1 MVEVGGTLVLL
12 CTIQPSYTGPYNS
25 SEICFMHYG
34 EPLCTAPHVRVVNS
48 TSAELRY
55 VNVTHNNSGHFR
67 CRLRDLTSMQMRA
80 SQSVTVAS
88 TYHSLIP
95 HLLSVAPYF
104 VLRTLPLFKLL
115 CPRP

>member
-1 MVEVGGTLVLL
+1 MEVGGTLVLL

-34 EPLCTAPHVRVVNS
+34 ESLCSPPHVRVVNS

-55 VNVTHNNSGHFR
+55 VNVTHNNSGHFK
-67 CRLRDLTSMQMRA
+67 CRLRDLAPMRA
-80 SQSVTVAS
+80 MQSVSVAS
-88 TYHSLIP
+88 TYHSLNP
-95 HLLSVAPYF
+95 HLLSVA